1 MTYWSL
7 LRAAASRMAPS
18 RPDATL
24 TGAGRAAASAFCGAC
39 VALPVA
45 EAAPAWMAVAFG
57 AGACIAGHEA
67 FSRLGGRT
75 DGTDALACSLA
86 SDW

>member
-1 MTYWSL
+1 
-7 LRAAASRMAPS
+7 MAPS

-24 TGAGRAAASAFCGAC
+24 TGAGRVAASVFCGAC

-45 EAAPAWMAVAFG
+45 EAVPVWTAVAFG

-67 FSRLGGRT
+67 FSRLGGGRA
-75 DGTDALACSLA
+75 DGTDAVACSLV
-86 SDW
+86 SD